1 MTKNTKSLGLRPL
14 AGYILVLPSE
24 SETQTKSGIVLP
36 ESTQEK
42 PTQGEV
48 VAVGDEMVIEGKT
61 ISCPVSVGDVVMYK
75 KWGGDEVKVGGVE
88 YKIVKFEDLMAV
100 VESVK

>member
-1 MTKNTKSLGLRPL
+1 MTKSAKTLGIKPL

-24 SETQTKSGIVLP
+24 SETKTASGILLP

-48 VAVGDEMVIEGKT
+48 VAIGAELVFENGKSVGCPVQVGDI
-61 ISCPVSVGDVVMYK
+61 VVYK
-75 KWGGDEVKVGGVE
+75 KWGGDEIKSGGVE

-100 VESVK
+100 VEK

>member
-1 MTKNTKSLGLRPL
+1 MSTKSLGLRPL
-14 AGYILVLPSE
+14 AGYILVLPAE
-24 SETQTKSGIVLP
+24 GETKTKSGIVLP

-48 VAVGDEMVIEGKT
+48 VAVGPAIVIENGKS
-61 ISCPVSVGDVVMYK
+61 IECPVNVGDVVMYK
-75 KWGGDEVKVGGVE
+75 KWGGDEVKVGGIE

-100 VESVK
+100 VERKGS

>member
-1 MTKNTKSLGLRPL
+1 MTNKTTLGIKPL
-14 AGYILVLPSE
+14 AGYILVAPSE
-24 SETQTKSGIVLP
+24 SETKTVGGIVLP

-48 VAVGDEMVIEGKT
+48 VAVGDSLVFDGGKVVE
-61 ISCPVSVGDVVMYK
+61 SPVRVGDVVIYK
-75 KWGGDEVKVGGVE
+75 KWGGDEIKAQGVE

-100 VESVK
+100 VEK